1 MTFLQQVA
9 AHYCGPNV
17 KNLDG
22 TVFILPNKRAVLH
35 LRNEMKAVL
44 SGSGL
49 SHGPRFVSMNE
60 FFQKLYGRET
70 SDRISLLLA
79 LYECY
84 KTVNP
89 NAESLDEFIHWG
101 NVMLSDFDN
110 IDKYLADAEKI
121 YVNVADFQSIQDTY
135 EYLSENQKAAIEH
148 FLSHFRDNNG
158 RLTVNMNIDSND
170 VKSRFLRVW
179 NILAPLYKEFNERL
193 DENGLAYEGKIYRGF
208 VESLNSDGDIEKAMS
223 KAYPGRKTFVFVGLN
238 ALNEC
243 EKFVLRALRN
253 TGMAE
258 FVWDY
263 SSKEI
268 KDGRNRSSF
277 FMKKNVEEFPQAFV
291 LDQGGLKRPEI
302 NVVSVASNIGQTKLA
317 PAILSG
323 MPETDFDKTVFIL
336 PDEHLLM
343 PLVSAIPS
351 KVYLA

>member
-121 YVNVADFQSIQDTY
+121 YVNVADFQSIQDT
-135 EYLSENQKAAIEH
+135 
-148 FLSHFRDNNG
+148 
-158 RLTVNMNIDSND
+158 
-170 VKSRFLRVW
+170 
-179 NILAPLYKEFNERL
+179 
-193 DENGLAYEGKIYRGF
+193 
-208 VESLNSDGDIEKAMS
+208 
-223 KAYPGRKTFVFVGLN
+223 
-238 ALNEC
+238 
-243 EKFVLRALRN
+243 
-253 TGMAE
+253 
-258 FVWDY
+258 
-263 SSKEI
+263 
-268 KDGRNRSSF
+268 
-277 FMKKNVEEFPQAFV
+277 
-291 LDQGGLKRPEI
+291 
-302 NVVSVASNIGQTKLA
+302 
-317 PAILSG
+317 
-323 MPETDFDKTVFIL
+323 
-336 PDEHLLM
+336 
-343 PLVSAIPS
+343 
-351 KVYLA
+351 